1 MPEQARNVVDDE
13 SGPLH
18 ATTGHLLRRV
28 FTATTAHAMQ
38 DGQQS
43 REFVVLDVLADEDA
57 PSQQDLAHRLGINRT
72 IMVRVLDRL
81 QAAGHVVRT
90 RNPANRRTYVLS
102 LTEAGRTALDGMR
115 HAVAE
120 RDARLTSA
128 LTASERQRLAVLLT
142 KLIADDGPSAIQSIE
157 HLIAQAHYRLRRLG
171 DHQLAT
177 YGLRTRHIAVLPAL
191 DKLGPC
197 PQEQLARY
205 LHLTGP
211 ATASIIEELVTAG
224 VVSRGQDPHD
234 RRRYALQLTDLGHA
248 RIPVMREALDGMERD
263 IDDILGQD
271 GAQELRTLLTK
282 LLPEDG

>member
-1 MPEQARNVVDDE
+1 MPEQVGNVVDDE

-28 FTATTAHAMQ
+28 FAAVTAHAVQ
-38 DGQQS
+38 DGSQS

-72 IMVRVLDRL
+72 IMVRLLDRL
-81 QAAGHVVRT
+81 QAAGHVIRT

-115 HAVAE
+115 HAVAD
-120 RDARLTSA
+120 RDARLTNA
-128 LTASERQRLAVLLT
+128 LTTPERRRLTALLT
-142 KLIADDGPSAIQSIE
+142 KLVADDGPSAIHSIE

-171 DHQLAT
+171 DHQLAP
-177 YGLRTRHIAVLPAL
+177 YDLRTRHFALLPAL
-191 DKLGPC
+191 DRLAPC

-205 LHLTGP
+205 LHLTEP
-211 ATASIIEELVTAG
+211 ATASLIEELVTAG
-224 VVSRGQDPHD
+224 IVSRGQDPHD
-234 RRRYALQLTDLGHA
+234 RRRYALQLTDLGRA
-248 RIPVMREALDGMERD
+248 RIPAVREALESIERD
-263 IDDILGQD
+263 VDDILGRD

-282 LLPEDG
+282 LLP